1 MPWLATLHYR
11 DFRLL
16 LIGEVTS
23 AIGTEM
29 FYVALS
35 WQMYLLT
42 HSAFASGLLCL
53 AGFIPAMLFSLQR
66 SLLILSPTQMPTIV
80 Q

>member
-1 MPWLATLHYR
+1 MPWLAALHYR

-16 LIGEVTS
+16 LIGEITS
-23 AIGTEM
+23 ATGTEM

-42 HSAFASGLLCL
+42 HSAFALGLLGL
-53 AGFIPAMLFSLQR
+53 AGFIPAMLFSLLGGNFADAHNR
-66 SLLILSPTQMPTIV
+66 KKIL
-80 Q
+80 